1 MKIDRKQYKE
11 LMKRSGGK
19 FTNLACITTI
29 IEEAPEDINIKR
41 GSSLNLYVMKNGV
54 FVDIALGKKLYFEFE
69 NIVDITL
76 EGNKLI
82 LDINEGI
89 KERYIFKGSVV
100 PFQLKKVYE
109 NILKLSEIEYKEPV
123 KGESFITQLR
133 EGLKEQDKQMQLEK
147 EKMEELEK
155 QKIPYCPKCHSTSIE
170 YIDKTLEQRLTL
182 GDNLADMNYLFG
194 KGRVENGVLRC
205 LNCGYSWKL
214 KYKKKK

>member
-1 MKIDRKQYKE
+1 MKINRKQYKK
-11 LMKRSGGK
+11 LMKNGGGK
-19 FTNLACITTI
+19 FKNLACITTI
-29 IEEAPEDINIKR
+29 IEEAPADIKQ

-54 FVDIALGKKLYFEFE
+54 LGNTVFGMKLYFKFE
-69 NIVDITL
+69 NIEDATL
-76 EGNKLI
+76 KGNRLI
-82 LDINEGI
+82 LDVNEGT
-89 KERYIFKGSVV
+89 KGKYVFKGSII
-100 PFQLKKVYE
+100 PLQLKKVYE
-109 NILKLSEIEYKEPV
+109 NILKLSGIEYKEPI
-123 KGESFITQLR
+123 KGESFFTQLK

-147 EKMEELEK
+147 EKIEELEK
-155 QKIPYCPKCHSTSIE
+155 QKTPYCPKCHSTSIE